1 MATKAEAPDNL
12 YDAAIMLLR
21 SWVAWFDTEPRSV
34 LVANLIK
41 DTRALLRE
49 EGQRDVSAADLAPAG
64 ESVSREAYLIAQL
77 EKLSLADPCGCEHD
91 NENCCVRVGEPCATC
106 ALACLPPVLLP

>member
-34 LVANLIK
+34 LVANLIT

-49 EGQRDVSAADLAPAG
+49 EGQRDVFAADLAPAG
-64 ESVSREAYLIAQL
+64 E
-77 EKLSLADPCGCEHD
+77 GCEWALIDQVD
-91 NENCCVRVGEPCATC
+91 NEHPNTYRSNCGIMLTRRQDWWKYCQLCGKEIKI
-106 ALACLPPVLLP
+106 